1 MKSKRFNSAAE
12 GIMSRA
18 AREADATGRRQEQ
31 QQQQQHDKGKDTRRW
46 WMDAEIEFISFAAFR
61 SV

>member
-1 MKSKRFNSAAE
+1 
-12 GIMSRA
+12 MSRA

-31 QQQQQHDKGKDTRRW
+31 QQQQHHDKGKDTRRW
-46 WMDAEIEFISFAAFR
+46 WMNAEIEFISFAAFR